1 MKQFMNKLFGS
12 FDTVTNNAFSGRK
25 LTAWWAVLVATCVT
39 YVLPSDAKLHALYAW
54 QLLALLCL
62 GIITFEQIIR
72 LKSSQTGTTT
82 ETTTTTSETKKE

>member
-1 MKQFMNKLFGS
+1 MNIASKLIGS

-25 LTAWWAVLVATCVT
+25 LTSWWAVLVATCVT
-39 YVLPSDAKLHALYAW
+39 YTLPSDAKLHALYAW

-62 GIITFEQIIR
+62 GIITFEQIIKLR
-72 LKSSQTGTTT
+72 TGQTGTTT